1 MPAESRIA
9 VYPGS
14 FDPITN
20 GHIDIVHRALTMFD
34 KVIVAI
40 AENVRK
46 APLFSV
52 QERKQH
58 ILTAV
63 GTSYK
68 TRIEVDAFEGLL
80 VDYVQ
85 LRGANIVVRGLRALA
100 DFEYEFQLAHMN
112 RRLGKGI
119 DTIFLMTSEK
129 DFYVSSSLVKEVAQ
143 FGGKVTGL
151 VPPLV
156 EKALY
161 ERLGRKHED
170 RVAGHEDATVAH
182 AGRQRQG
189 EQAQGAGRRRHRVR
203 RR

>member
-1 MPAESRIA
+1 MADPRIA

-20 GHIDIVHRALTMFD
+20 GHVDIVQRALTMFD
-34 KVIVAI
+34 RVVVAI

-52 QERKQH
+52 EERKQH
-58 ILTAV
+58 ILDAV
-63 GTSYK
+63 GERK
-68 TRIEVDAFEGLL
+68 RVEVDAFEGLL

-85 LRGANIVVRGLRALA
+85 RRGARIVVRGLRALA

-112 RRLGKGI
+112 RRLGQGI

-151 VPPLV
+151 VPPFV

-170 RVAGHEDATVAH
+170 RVAGHQNPTVTH

-189 EQAQGAGRRRHRVR
+189 QQAQGAGRGRDRIR